1 MNYENGNISRGKQKT
16 DYSNEKKNI
25 YFAFVFLLYNVFKKK
40 EDVKYPKQK
49 DEQCCL
55 INQNSSRKDFHPVSL
70 KIGKITVNV

>member
-1 MNYENGNISRGKQKT
+1 MKTEIFHEVNKRLIIQMKKRTFIS
-16 DYSNEKKNI
+16 
-25 YFAFVFLLYNVFKKK
+25 LLFFFCTMYLKKK